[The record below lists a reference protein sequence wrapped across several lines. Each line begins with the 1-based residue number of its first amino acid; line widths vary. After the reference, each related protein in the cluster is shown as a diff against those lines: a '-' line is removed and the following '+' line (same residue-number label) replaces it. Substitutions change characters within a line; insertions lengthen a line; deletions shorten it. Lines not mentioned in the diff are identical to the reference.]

1 MRFFWMACCSLLIV
15 GGPVFS
21 AEGEPLTLSELRAKY
36 ADPAGKIAVIG
47 GVEVYYKD
55 EGKGPVIQMGPGLQR
70 SFKSCH

>member
-1 MRFFWMACCSLLIV
+1 MRAFWMACCSLLLV
-15 GGPVFS
+15 GGSVFA

-55 EGKGPVIQMGPGLQR
+55 EGKGPAILMVHGSQSTL
-70 SFKSCH
+70 KT